1 MRNAA
6 KKLALLLAAAALL
19 AGCAGRGRNAAPP
32 TAMPAPVPSA
42 APTATP
48 APPTPEPT
56 AAPIPITY
64 TTMPVRMEPNP
75 LPSYEGATYTFMPD
89 NETARRNGYEFVAAL
104 YTHDV
109 ERLETALSDEV
120 LAAGNPLRD
129 LNGLVIGEVHLA
141 GGRYEVP
148 VATLTVID
156 PGNTRLPVGQHE
168 YRWQFDEEG
177 KVAKFSPY
185 LVAAIGEQ
193 YPYGEKKA
201 GLSPQ
206 EWTPIESLNQWLD
219 EEGIRQNNYVLYAR
233 CDPLCIRAEGEG
245 RLFCYE
251 LQRDTQTGET
261 ETTSVREIPGSW
273 QTPQFSSSWMR
284 TPPAGNDLPEEELAA
299 LTGQLN
305 TRFAELQAGTYR
317 PDFADAY
324 DPRYHYDFNLQVW
337 DAAMP
342 LPVSVT
348 PEVLRSEQTQYN
360 PEIYTVWV
368 PLPTGTG
375 PAPPTTG
382 QTRLGSRVGS
392 FTAWICLPPSPRRN
406 LPIGRYKNARRLP
419 SARKAAGNSV
429 CYQCEFR
436 RDRRGEHGS
445 PVNVCGARKSPGASR
460 TPPLRIILA
469 VAAGVIADDLN
480 SRPPHHANSLCRTL
494 RRAVGSGALP
504 WRSSSMCSVTYCKI
518 AVRRTI
524 PIKTLR
530 SSTTGTKF

>member
-1 MRNAA
+1 MRNTA
-6 KKLALLLAAAALL
+6 KKLAVLLAAAALL

-32 TAMPAPVPSA
+32 TASPAPALSA

-56 AAPIPITY
+56 ATPIPITY

-75 LPSYEGATYTFMPD
+75 LPSYEGATCTFMPD
-89 NETARRNGYEFVAAL
+89 NETARRNGYEFIAAL

-168 YRWQFDEEG
+168 YRWQFDEAG

-193 YPYGEKKA
+193 YPYGEEKA

-206 EWTPIESLNQWLD
+206 EWTPIESLDQWLD

-251 LQRDTQTGET
+251 VQRDTQTGET

-299 LTGQLN
+299 LTEQLN

-324 DPRYHYDFNLQVW
+324 DPRCHYDFNLQVW

-360 PEIYTVWV
+360 PEIYTIWV
-368 PLPTGTG
+368 PLPNGYW
-375 PAPPTTG
+375 ASTTYN
-382 QTRLGSRVGS
+382 R
-392 FTAWICLPPSPRRN
+392 A
-406 LPIGRYKNARRLP
+406 
-419 SARKAAGNSV
+419 NSV
-429 CYQCEFR
+429 GFPSGFIYSL
-436 RDRRGEHGS
+436 DLS
-445 PVNVCGARKSPGASR
+445 
-460 TPPLRIILA
+460 
-469 VAAGVIADDLN
+469 AAFAA
-480 SRPPHHANSLCRTL
+480 P
-494 RRAVGSGALP
+494 
-504 WRSSSMCSVTYCKI
+504 
-518 AVRRTI
+518 
-524 PIKTLR
+524 
-530 SSTTGTKF
+530 

>member
-6 KKLALLLAAAALL
+6 KKLAVLLAAAALL

-32 TAMPAPVPSA
+32 TASPAPAPSA

-129 LNGLVIGEVHLA
+129 LNGLVIGEAHLA

-168 YRWQFDEEG
+168 YRWQFDEAG

-185 LVAAIGEQ
+185 LIAAIGEQ
-193 YPYGEKKA
+193 YPYGEEKA

-206 EWTPIESLNQWLD
+206 EWTPVESLNQWLD

-251 LQRDTQTGET
+251 L
-261 ETTSVREIPGSW
+261 
-273 QTPQFSSSWMR
+273 
-284 TPPAGNDLPEEELAA
+284 
-299 LTGQLN
+299 
-305 TRFAELQAGTYR
+305 
-317 PDFADAY
+317 
-324 DPRYHYDFNLQVW
+324 
-337 DAAMP
+337 
-342 LPVSVT
+342 
-348 PEVLRSEQTQYN
+348 
-360 PEIYTVWV
+360 
-368 PLPTGTG
+368 
-375 PAPPTTG
+375 
-382 QTRLGSRVGS
+382 
-392 FTAWICLPPSPRRN
+392 
-406 LPIGRYKNARRLP
+406 
-419 SARKAAGNSV
+419 
-429 CYQCEFR
+429 
-436 RDRRGEHGS
+436 
-445 PVNVCGARKSPGASR
+445 
-460 TPPLRIILA
+460 
-469 VAAGVIADDLN
+469 
-480 SRPPHHANSLCRTL
+480 
-494 RRAVGSGALP
+494 
-504 WRSSSMCSVTYCKI
+504 
-518 AVRRTI
+518 
-524 PIKTLR
+524 
-530 SSTTGTKF
+530 